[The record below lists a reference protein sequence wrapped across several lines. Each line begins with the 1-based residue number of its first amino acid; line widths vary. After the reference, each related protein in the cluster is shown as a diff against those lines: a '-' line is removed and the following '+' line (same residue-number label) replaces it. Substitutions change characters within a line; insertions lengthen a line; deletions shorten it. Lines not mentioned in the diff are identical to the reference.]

1 MILALLSVKE
11 PGFQQEVWGT
21 VRVINQ
27 SSIVNNM
34 EQILSQY
41 GLIIYPYFLNSYS
54 KIRYTIK
61 SKKEVSNNLASYKLR
76 ESVES
81 HLY

>member
-11 PGFQQEVWGT
+11 PVFQQEVCGT

-27 SSIVNNM
+27 NSIVNNM

-41 GLIIYPYFLNSYS
+41 GLIIYPYFLNSLFKD
-54 KIRYTIK
+54 KIYNQK
-61 SKKEVSNNLASYKLR
+61 
-76 ESVES
+76 
-81 HLY
+81 